1 MRCASPGSPPAL
13 HALIDQLAALYAHNL
28 VGVTHLIHSKL
39 NKKAQQ
45 FADAFIWQKDT

>member
-45 FADAFIWQKDT
+45 FADAFKWQKDT